1 MPCLRLSSSP
11 LRRFLP
17 LHLVT
22 WLMLTLISPLAAA
35 ELPLESPAWRLHSE
49 RDGIRIYFKDQP
61 NSDVR
66 AFKAI
71 AVLAAP
77 LENIMAVM
85 ANPLSCP
92 EWVHG
97 CVESRGFDET
107 SFTHRYGYSVNDLPW
122 PVQDRDS
129 VLFIETSNDPDEGTI
144 TINMKGV
151 ADKLPKQEGLVR
163 VDQAESRYIFRRLDD
178 ATTEVTWLQHAEPG
192 GSIPTWLVNALLV
205 DLPMKS
211 LQALEEVAHD
221 EKYQGFQI
229 LFDDQQKIT
238 GVAPR

>member
-1 MPCLRLSSSP
+1 MPCLSPSSSFRRP
-11 LRRFLP
+11 LYPIIWMILA
-17 LHLVT
+17 LA
-22 WLMLTLISPLAAA
+22 SPLAAA
-35 ELPLESPAWRLHSE
+35 ELPLESPAWRLHTDL
-49 RDGIRIYFKDQP
+49 DGIRIYMKDQP
-61 NSDVR
+61 NSDVQ

-77 LENIMAVM
+77 LENLMAVM

-129 VLFIETSNDPDEGTI
+129 VLFIHTSNNPDSGTI
-144 TINMKGV
+144 TIDMWGV
-151 ADKLPKQEGLVR
+151 ADKLPKQDGLVR
-163 VDQAESRYIFRRLDD
+163 IHQAESRYIFRSLDD
-178 ATTEVTWLQHAEPG
+178 TTTEVTWLQHAEPG

-211 LQALEEVAHD
+211 LQALEKIART

-229 LFDDQQKIT
+229 LYDDQRQIT